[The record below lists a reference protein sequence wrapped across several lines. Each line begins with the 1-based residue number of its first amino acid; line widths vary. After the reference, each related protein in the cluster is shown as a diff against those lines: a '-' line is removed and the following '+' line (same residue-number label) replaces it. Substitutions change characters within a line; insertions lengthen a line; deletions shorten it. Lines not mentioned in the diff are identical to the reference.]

1 MDFVDFQVTV
11 NDDNQIGNGSDEV
24 SSITSL
30 DSLINDTENL
40 EDDVTTYDQFEEVS
54 KSIDNALSEAF
65 DESLKRVHDF
75 EEISNFCESS
85 EEEEE
90 EEAEID
96 DFKNVE
102 KRIDKVKDKLHRPN
116 GEDSINSFVYA
127 VLYGVR
133 FLKTEKIYEL
143 QENLVAHLFLK
154 LFENKYKF
162 KLADSSYFL
171 RAYKLKRKFQHLSLK
186 NTKKR
191 QL

>member
-54 KSIDNALSEAF
+54 KSIDNALSETF

-90 EEAEID
+90 EEA
-96 DFKNVE
+96 
-102 KRIDKVKDKLHRPN
+102 
-116 GEDSINSFVYA
+116 
-127 VLYGVR
+127 
-133 FLKTEKIYEL
+133 
-143 QENLVAHLFLK
+143 
-154 LFENKYKF
+154 
-162 KLADSSYFL
+162 
-171 RAYKLKRKFQHLSLK
+171 
-186 NTKKR
+186 
-191 QL
+191 

>member
-30 DSLINDTENL
+30 DYLINDTENL

-85 EEEEE
+85 EEG
-90 EEAEID
+90 EAEIN

-102 KRIDKVKDKLHRPN
+102 ERIDKVKDKFHIPN
-116 GEDSINSFVYA
+116 GEDSINSF
-127 VLYGVR
+127 
-133 FLKTEKIYEL
+133 I
-143 QENLVAHLFLK
+143 
-154 LFENKYKF
+154 
-162 KLADSSYFL
+162 
-171 RAYKLKRKFQHLSLK
+171 
-186 NTKKR
+186 
-191 QL
+191 